1 MFRVMRNSLI
11 SETALLST
19 LEDGLRSRL
28 PSSWAVASERQ
39 PRTPRGRPDA
49 LIRLR
54 SPEGIE
60 SVLVVEAKRLVE
72 PRGIPAI
79 LDQLRAWPEG
89 RPMIVAPF
97 LSPRAREDLA
107 AAGVGYA
114 DATGNL
120 RLALDR
126 PAVFLETVG
135 AASNPWPEERPLRSL
150 KGPTAARVIR
160 GLCDF
165 RPPYGIRELAERTGA
180 SPASVSRVAEL
191 VDREALLSREARGPI
206 SAVDWE
212 KLIRR
217 WATDYSFTE
226 SNGTA
231 TYLEPRGF
239 QALTDKLASS
249 NLTYAVTGSLTAS
262 QVAPVAA
269 PRLAAAYVE
278 DLRAAA
284 DALELRETSTGANVL
299 LVEPLDSVAFERTWE
314 AGGVTL
320 AALSQVAADL
330 LTSPG
335 RGPAEA
341 EQLLKWMQGN
351 EDAWRA

>member
-1 MFRVMRNSLI
+1 MIRVMRNSLI
-11 SETALLST
+11 SETSLLST

-28 PSSWAVASERQ
+28 PTSWTVASERQ

-60 SVLVVEAKRLVE
+60 SVLVVEAKNLVE

-97 LSPRAREDLA
+97 LGPRAREDLA

-126 PAVFLETVG
+126 PALFLETVG
-135 AASNPWPEERPLRSL
+135 AVSNPWPEERPLRSL

-165 RPPYGIRELAERTGA
+165 RPPYGVRELAERTGA

-191 VDREALLSREARGPI
+191 VDREALLSRESRGPI
-206 SAVDWE
+206 VSVDWE

-217 WATDYSFTE
+217 WASDYSFTE
-226 SNGTA
+226 SNRTA

-239 QALTDKLASS
+239 PALTDKLGSS
-249 NLTYAVTGSLTAS
+249 DLTYAVTGSLTAS

-284 DALELRETSTGANVL
+284 DALELREASTGANVL
-299 LVEPLDSVAFERTWE
+299 LAEPLDSVAFERTWE
-314 AGGVTL
+314 AGGITL

-341 EQLLKWMQGN
+341 DQLLTWMQGN